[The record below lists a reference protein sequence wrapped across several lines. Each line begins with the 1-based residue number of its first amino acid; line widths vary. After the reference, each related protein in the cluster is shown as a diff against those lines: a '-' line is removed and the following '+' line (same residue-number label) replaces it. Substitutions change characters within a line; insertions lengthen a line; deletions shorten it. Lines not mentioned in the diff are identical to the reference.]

1 MNTLLLRSSFRYLL
15 RHTWQLVLAVLGIAL
30 GVAVVV
36 AIDVANGSAQR
47 AFELSSDAI
56 VGRATHQI
64 VGMSG
69 EVPQGLYRQLRV
81 DRGVRNLA
89 PVVQGDFTVSGVD
102 GRVFSILGIDPFAES
117 SFRSYLGNTLGP
129 EFELTR
135 FLLVRGAVLLE
146 KTTANDLGL
155 RIGDTLSAEAGNKTT
170 QFELIG
176 YLQAEDDVTRDAIS
190 EIAVVDISTAQEV
203 LGLGAVLTRIDLIV
217 DDDEAA
223 QSVLGPIRSALPEN
237 VEIQEA
243 SATRDTADQMTRAF
257 RLNLQALSLL
267 ALFCGTFLIYNT
279 MTFAVVQRRQLL
291 AVLRAIGTTRRQILL
306 LIVAE
311 ALFLGLVGTL
321 IGQAAGIA
329 LGKSLV
335 GLVTQTINDLYYVV
349 SVRSVAIEPF
359 TLAKGFVVGIGAT
372 LVAALAP
379 AIEATSTPPR
389 RALETVELEAR
400 VHRAVPAAT
409 ILGLVL
415 LAIGVT
421 LLLTSGQKLVPAFI
435 GLFAFL
441 MGAASLTP
449 IFTLG
454 LMTATTP
461 IAGRLFGQLGRL
473 ATRGVSAMLSRT
485 GIAVAAL
492 MMALAVTVGVDL
504 MIRSFRTTVENW
516 LEYSLPA
523 DLYVSSFVSP
533 ARRFSGGPTFE
544 SDLFETLDRIPGVVA
559 ANALRH
565 FQATVDGT
573 PARAMAMEVAPES
586 RSAFSFVE
594 VDSDEAW
601 SLLDAGEGIIVSESL
616 AYRRGLNRGD
626 PVVFDTPSGPTTLIV
641 AGIFYDYSSE
651 QGVLMLSR
659 ELYRDLWT
667 DDRLTA
673 ISLHIADDVDTRQ
686 TRAEI
691 LDRLGDQTTAKV
703 VSNQELRD
711 QSMRVFDRTFRIT
724 AVLRALAVIVAF
736 VGVLSSLMALQ
747 LERSREQG
755 VLLAQGMTP
764 GQLWRL
770 ISQQTGLMG
779 LTAGLLS
786 VPVGVAIAVIM
797 VTVINR
803 RSFGWT
809 LELLIVPATLVQAVA
824 VGVVAALLA
833 GLYPAWRMSRTSPA
847 EALRSE

>member
-1 MNTLLLRSSFRYLL
+1 MSTLLLRSSFRYLF
-15 RHTWQLVLAVLGIAL
+15 RHSWQLALAVLGIAL

-56 VGRATHQI
+56 VGKATHQI
-64 VGMSG
+64 VGFSG
-69 EVPQGLYRQLRV
+69 TVPQDVYRHLRV
-81 DRGVRNLA
+81 DQGIRNVA
-89 PVVQGDFTVSGVD
+89 PVVQGDFTVPGFD
-102 GRVFSILGIDPFAES
+102 GRVFSLLGIDPFAEG
-117 SFRSYLGNTLGP
+117 SFRSYLGDTLRSD
-129 EFELTR
+129 FDLTR

-155 RIGDTLSAEAGNKTT
+155 QIGDSFSVEVGDETT
-170 QFELIG
+170 EFELIG
-176 YLQAEDDVTRDAIS
+176 HLQTDDEGTRDAIS
-190 EIAVVDISTAQEV
+190 EIAIVDISTAQEV
-203 LGLGAVLTRIDLIV
+203 LGLDAVLTRIDLIV
-217 DDDEAA
+217 DDDEAGL
-223 QSVLGPIRSALPEN
+223 SDLEPIRSALPES
-237 VEIQEA
+237 VEIQTA
-243 SATRDTADQMTRAF
+243 SENRDTADQMTRAF

-291 AVLRAIGTTRRQILL
+291 AVLRAIGTTRRQILS
-306 LIVAE
+306 LIIAE
-311 ALFLGLVGTL
+311 ALLLGIVGTL
-321 IGQAAGIA
+321 IGQVAGIA

-349 SVRSVAIEPF
+349 SVRSVAIDPW
-359 TLAKGFVVGIGAT
+359 TLVKGGAVGIGAT

-400 VHRAVPAAT
+400 VHRAVPVATLFGLILLGIGAA
-409 ILGLVL
+409 
-415 LAIGVT
+415 
-421 LLLTSGQKLVPAFI
+421 LLLTSGRELVPAFI

-441 MGAASLTP
+441 MGATSLTP

-454 LMTATTP
+454 LMAAMTP
-461 IAGRLFGQLGRL
+461 MAGRLFGQLGRL

-504 MIRSFRTTVENW
+504 MIRSFRATVENW

-523 DLYVSSFVSP
+523 DLYVSTFVSP

-544 SDLFETLDRIPGVVA
+544 SDVLETLEEIPGVVA
-559 ANALRH
+559 VNALRH
-565 FQATVDGT
+565 FQANLDGE
-573 PARAMAMEVAPES
+573 PVRAVAMTVAPES

-594 VDSDEAW
+594 VAPEEAW
-601 SLLDAGEGIIVSESL
+601 SLLDSSEGIIVSESL
-616 AYRRGLNRGD
+616 AYRRSLTRGD
-626 PVVFDTPSGPTTLIV
+626 AVVFETPSGPRSLKV

-659 ELYRDLWT
+659 QLYRDLWA
-667 DDRLTA
+667 DDALTA
-673 ISLHIADDVDTRQ
+673 ISLHIADGVDARQ
-686 TRAEI
+686 IRADI
-691 LDRLGDQTTAKV
+691 LNRLGDQTTAKV
-703 VSNQELRD
+703 VSNRELRT

-736 VGVLSSLMALQ
+736 IGVLSSLMALQ
-747 LERSREQG
+747 LERTREQG

-779 LTAGLLS
+779 LTAGLFS
-786 VPVGVAIAVIM
+786 VPVGIAIAVIM

-809 LELLIVPATLVQAVA
+809 LELQIAPTTLVQAVA
-824 VGVVAALLA
+824 IGVVAALLA

>member
-1 MNTLLLRSSFRYLL
+1 LFR
-15 RHTWQLVLAVLGIAL
+15 HSWQLALAVLGIAL

-56 VGRATHQI
+56 VGKATHQI
-64 VGMSG
+64 VGFSG
-69 EVPQGLYRQLRV
+69 EVPQDLYRNLRV
-81 DRGVRNLA
+81 DQGVRDLA
-89 PVVQGDFTVSGVD
+89 PVVQGDFTISGFD

-117 SFRSYLGNTLGP
+117 GFRSYLGDTLRSD
-129 EFELTR
+129 FDLSR
-135 FLLVRGAVLLE
+135 FLVVRGAVLLE
-146 KTTANDLGL
+146 KTTADELGL
-155 RIGDTLSAEAGNKTT
+155 QIGDSFSAEVGDRTT
-170 QFELIG
+170 GFELIG
-176 YLQAEDDVTRDAIS
+176 YLQTDDDGTRDAIS
-190 EIAVVDISTAQEV
+190 EIAIVDISTAQEV
-203 LGLGAVLTRIDLIV
+203 LGLGGVLTRIDLIV
-217 DDDEAA
+217 DEGEAGV
-223 QSVLGPIRSALPEN
+223 SVLEEIRSALPEN

-243 SATRDTADQMTRAF
+243 SASRGTADQMTRAF

-267 ALFCGTFLIYNT
+267 ALLCGTFLIYNT

-306 LIVAE
+306 VIVVE
-311 ALFLGLVGTL
+311 AVLLGLVGTL
-321 IGQAAGIA
+321 IGQVAGVA

-349 SVRSVAIEPF
+349 SVRSVAIDPW
-359 TLAKGFVVGIGAT
+359 TLAKGWAVGIGAT

-409 ILGLVL
+409 LFGLVL
-415 LAIGVT
+415 LGVGSA

-441 MGAASLTP
+441 MGTTCLTP

-454 LMTATTP
+454 LMAALTP

-504 MIRSFRTTVENW
+504 MIRSFRATVEDW

-523 DLYVSSFVSP
+523 DLYVSTFVSP
-533 ARRFSGGPTFE
+533 ARRFSSGPTFDSDVLE
-544 SDLFETLDRIPGVVA
+544 SLERVPGVVA
-559 ANALRH
+559 VNALRH
-565 FQATVDGT
+565 FQANLDGT
-573 PARAMAMEVAPES
+573 PARAVAMAVAPES
-586 RSAFSFVE
+586 RSAFSFVAVAPE
-594 VDSDEAW
+594 QAW
-601 SLLDAGEGIIVSESL
+601 SVLDSGDGIIVSEAL
-616 AYRRGLNRGD
+616 AYRRSLTRGD
-626 PVVFDTPSGPTTLIV
+626 AVVLETPSGPRLLSV

-659 ELYRDLWT
+659 ELYRDLWA
-667 DDRLTA
+667 DDSLTA
-673 ISLHIADDVDTRQ
+673 ISLHLAEDVDARLAK
-686 TRAEI
+686 AEI

-703 VSNQELRD
+703 VSNRELRN

-736 VGVLSSLMALQ
+736 IGVLSSLMALQ
-747 LERSREQG
+747 LERTREQG

-764 GQLWRL
+764 AQLWHL

-786 VPVGVAIAVIM
+786 VPVGIAIAVIM

-809 LELLIVPATLVQAVA
+809 LELLIVPTTLVQAVA

-847 EALRSE
+847 EALRGE